1 MDMGEFLTLL
11 GTISGIVVVL
21 IGYNNK
27 REETRSEEL
36 THRIDLLE
44 KKVVHLQEKLDERS
58 ELLRLREVEIEK
70 LKLIIEN
77 SKTRGATNEKRNL

>member
-1 MDMGEFLTLL
+1 MNMGEFLTLL

-36 THRIDLLE
+36 TRRIDLLE
-44 KKVVHLQEKLDERS
+44 KKVVSLQEKLDERS

-77 SKTRGATNEKRNL
+77 FKTKGEITNE